1 MKRKK
6 MLDTVE
12 KSKKSRSLKVK
23 LTIYVILVLAVCVL
37 LSLGVDALLRYVIF
51 QSRDIPVVID
61 LVLIAVLVGVLVTG
75 ILSKMFIDPIKK
87 LSDAVR
93 QVSEGDFTVNVETG
107 STAKEMKELYRG
119 FNLMTRE
126 LRATEI
132 LQTNFVSNVSH
143 EFKTPINAIE
153 GYAMLLQDCENLNDE
168 QRIYVEKIVFNT
180 ARLSSLAG
188 NILLLSKIE
197 NQSIPTNKISYSLDE
212 QIRQAILE
220 LEPLWSLKDIEFDV
234 DMEPIAYYGSEQLM
248 RHVWTNLISN
258 AVKFNPAGGGVRI
271 SLSCVE
277 SEIVFTVED
286 NGPGVSEEARTHIF
300 DKFYQGDTS
309 HKSEGNGLG
318 LSLVKQI
325 LKIEGGRIFV
335 ENIEPVGCR
344 FTVRLKN
351 NKY

>member
-1 MKRKK
+1 MKKK
-6 MLDTVE
+6 MMMDTV
-12 KSKKSRSLKVK
+12 KKHRKTISLKLK
-23 LTIYVILVLAVCVL
+23 LTLSVILVLALCVL
-37 LSLGVDALLRYVIF
+37 LSLGIDALLRYVLF
-51 QSRDIPVVID
+51 QNREIPVIVD
-61 LVLIAVLVGVLVTG
+61 LLLISILVGVLVTA
-75 ILSKMFIDPIKK
+75 ILSTMFFEPIKK
-87 LSDAVR
+87 LSEAVN
-93 QVSEGDFTVNVETG
+93 QVSNGDFTVNVETR
-107 STAKEMKELYRG
+107 SSAKEMKELYKG

-168 QRIYVEKIVFNT
+168 QKVYVEKIVFNT
-180 ARLSSLAG
+180 SRLSVLAG

-197 NQSIPTNKISYSLDE
+197 NQSISTNKVSYSLDE

-220 LEPLWSLKDIEFDV
+220 LEPLWEPKEIEFDV
-234 DMEPIAYYGSEQLM
+234 DMQSIVYYGNEQLM

-258 AVKFNPAGGGVRI
+258 AVKFSSIGGIIRI
-271 SLSCVE
+271 SLSYVDSQIE
-277 SEIVFTVED
+277 FYIED
-286 NGPGVSEEARTHIF
+286 NGPGVAEDAQKHIF

-325 LKIEGGRIFV
+325 LKIEDGSISVKNGEIS
-335 ENIEPVGCR
+335 GCR
-344 FTVRLKN
+344 FTVMLK
-351 NKY
+351 K

>member
-1 MKRKK
+1 MKKRKRII
-6 MLDTVE
+6 DTVE
-12 KSKKSRSLKVK
+12 KHKKSLSLQVK
-23 LTIYVILVLAVCVL
+23 LIIWVILVLALCVL
-37 LSLGVDALLRYVIF
+37 VSLGVDALLRYVIF
-51 QSRDIPVVID
+51 KNWEIPLVID
-61 LVLIAVLVGVLVTG
+61 LVLISVLVGVLVTA
-75 ILSKMFIDPIKK
+75 ILSRMFFEPIKK
-87 LSDAVR
+87 LGEAVKK
-93 QVSEGDFTVNVETG
+93 VSEGDFTVNVETR
-107 STAKEMKELYRG
+107 SSAKEVRELYKG

-168 QRIYVEKIVFNT
+168 QKIYVEKIVFNT
-180 ARLSSLAG
+180 SRLSSLAG

-197 NQSIPTNKISYSLDE
+197 NQSISTNKVSYSLDE

-220 LEPLWSLKDIEFDV
+220 LEPLWSPKEIEFDV
-234 DMEPIAYYGSEQLM
+234 DMEPIVYHGNEQLM

-258 AVKFNPAGGGVRI
+258 AVKFDPVGGGVRI
-271 SLSCVE
+271 ALSCVG
-277 SEIVFTVED
+277 SEIVFSIED
-286 NGPGVSEEARTHIF
+286 EGPGVGEESQKHIF

-325 LKIEGGRIFV
+325 LKIEDGIISV
-335 ENIEPVGCR
+335 ENIEPYGCR
-344 FTVRLKN
+344 FTVRLK
-351 NKY
+351 K